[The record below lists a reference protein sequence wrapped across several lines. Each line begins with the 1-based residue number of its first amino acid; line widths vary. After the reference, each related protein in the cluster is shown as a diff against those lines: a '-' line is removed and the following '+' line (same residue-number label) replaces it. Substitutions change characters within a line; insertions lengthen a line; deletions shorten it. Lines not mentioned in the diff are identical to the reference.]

1 MRGLNALECDLL
13 SHLRV
18 NDTHLQSLAGPGLM
32 KAFAISISASIASL
46 TANFF
51 IELRSFIWIPSN
63 CSSTTTIPL
72 QPIGDSAK
80 QKSPEP

>member
-1 MRGLNALECDLL
+1 MRETLECDLL

-18 NDTHLQSLAGPGLM
+18 NNTHLHSLAGPGLM
-32 KAFAISISASIASL
+32 NAFAISISASIASL

-51 IELRSFIWIPSN
+51 MELRSFMCTPSS

-72 QPIGDSAK
+72 QPMGDSAK
-80 QKSPEP
+80 QNRLNYS